1 MRVWRIDYWNKRCWP
16 SCTSTTTYSIQKLE
30 SKNGLQ
36 SASERAAKSEGK
48 RVAKIRSFAKQIH
61 ASSKRATAKP
71 AEQQPERV
79 RICLNL

>member
-1 MRVWRIDYWNKRCWP
+1 M
-16 SCTSTTTYSIQKLE
+16 
-30 SKNGLQ
+30 Q

-48 RVAKIRSFAKQIH
+48 RVAKVRSFAKQIN

>member
-1 MRVWRIDYWNKRCWP
+1 MIGINAGRAAPPPQPIRF
-16 SCTSTTTYSIQKLE
+16 QKLE

-48 RVAKIRSFAKQIH
+48 RVAKVRSFAKQIN